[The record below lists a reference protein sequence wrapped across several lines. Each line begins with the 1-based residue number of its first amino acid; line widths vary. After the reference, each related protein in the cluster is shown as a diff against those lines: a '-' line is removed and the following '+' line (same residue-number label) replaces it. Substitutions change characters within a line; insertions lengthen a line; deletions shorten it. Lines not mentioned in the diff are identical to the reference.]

1 MSEENSYK
9 RDLDRVYESKI
20 AGHRCGRCGR
30 VISDDDRYSCKRS
43 IVSSDLFAQ
52 KYGIR
57 PKKSVAFVCGRCNYE
72 IETEGKISETEVEL
86 FTQFTPEFNT
96 TVRKQL
102 EDLDLLPLLSII
114 QQKIMGVTGE
124 FCIRDIFTTNGYA
137 CPIEVSN
144 LTCKDCNNCLRKWLR
159 STHPK
164 FVVR

>member
-1 MSEENSYK
+1 MSEDYKNS
-9 RDLDRVYESKI
+9 LDRVYESQI

-43 IVSSDLFAQ
+43 IVSPDLFAQ

-57 PKKSVAFVCGRCNYE
+57 PKKSVAFVCGHCNYE

-102 EDLDLLPLLSII
+102 EDQDLLSLLSTI
-114 QQKIMGVTGE
+114 QQKIMGVTNE
-124 FCIRDIFTTNGYA
+124 FCVRDIFTTGGYA
-137 CPIEVSN
+137 CPIEVSK